1 MGATEIAVIIVVIGL
16 RLLLPLTIPYFPIVG
31 VVSCLLLD
39 AVDQTI
45 FQQFPAIP
53 LDSYQSYDK
62 ALDIYYLTITYLST
76 FRNWTNQ
83 PAFRVNQ
90 ALFYYRL
97 VGVAAFELTQ
107 IRALLLVF
115 PNTFEYF
122 FIFYELVRMR
132 WDPARMSR
140 KMVIVAAALIW
151 VFIKLP
157 QEWWI
162 HIAQLDTTDFIKEE
176 LFGVDL
182 DTSWTAAVAAAPLVL
197 VAAVAVFA
205 ALAAALWW
213 VVTRKAPPADHAPQI
228 KADPLPPELRG
239 AEPYRSARVGS
250 RIFDRALA
258 EKAALAALV
267 CIIFANMLPGLD
279 ARPTDVAWSVA
290 LFVVAN
296 AAVSQWLARRGRSW
310 TTVAVE
316 LGVMA
321 VVNFALVVALEAGQ
335 RFLGLR
341 DAHIGFVMTLFFVLL
356 LTVIIVLFDRYHT
369 VYAARRLMNGGAPPH
384 SPRSAAISP

>member
-1 MGATEIAVIIVVIGL
+1 MGATEIAIIIVVVGL
-16 RLLLPLTIPYFPIVG
+16 RLLLPLTIPYFPLVG
-31 VVSCLLLD
+31 VVACLVLD

-53 LDSYQSYDK
+53 LDGYQSYDK

-83 PAFRVNQ
+83 PAFRINQ
-90 ALFYYRL
+90 FLFYYRL

-107 IRALLLVF
+107 TRALLLVF

-140 KMVIVAAALIW
+140 RLVIVAAALIW

-162 HIAQLDTTDFIKEE
+162 HIAQLDMTDFIKEE

-182 DTSWTAAVAAAPLVL
+182 DSSWAVAVAAAPLVL

-205 ALAAALWW
+205 ALAVALWW
-213 VVTRKAPPADHAPQI
+213 VVTRKAPPADHAPRI
-228 KADPLPPELRG
+228 KADPLPPELLG
-239 AEPYRSARVGS
+239 AEPYRRARVGS

-279 ARPTDVAWSVA
+279 AEPVHVALSVA
-290 LFVVAN
+290 VFVVVN

-310 TTVAVE
+310 TTVAIE

-369 VYAARRLMNGGAPPH
+369 VYAARRLMTGGAPPH
-384 SPRSAAISP
+384 SPRGAAIDP